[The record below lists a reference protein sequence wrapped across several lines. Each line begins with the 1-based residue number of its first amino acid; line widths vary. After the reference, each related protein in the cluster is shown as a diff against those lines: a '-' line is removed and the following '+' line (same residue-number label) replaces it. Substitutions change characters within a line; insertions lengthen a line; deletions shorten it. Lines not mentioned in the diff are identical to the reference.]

1 MIAMNS
7 EHNGA
12 IVENDQGDDDLNNDR
27 DKTAQPFD
35 SMECIVYFDFS
46 GVISES
52 NRSVFLFVWTKV
64 SSVLTIISRMEGK
77 KLRGFLLWAMLHI
90 FEWDHHVDHLSVV
103 TSMDN
108 SKWTKVINQIRRN
121 CHDEDGDCCWRC
133 WMGAIRI
140 ESLHQHRTDRDY
152 TTDKSDSLISHR
164 PSPSPSSIVFS
175 FEFIKKNLIRWNF
188 VFNSI

>member
-52 NRSVFLFVWTKV
+52 NRSVFLFV
-64 SSVLTIISRMEGK
+64 
-77 KLRGFLLWAMLHI
+77 
-90 FEWDHHVDHLSVV
+90 
-103 TSMDN
+103 
-108 SKWTKVINQIRRN
+108 
-121 CHDEDGDCCWRC
+121 
-133 WMGAIRI
+133 
-140 ESLHQHRTDRDY
+140 
-152 TTDKSDSLISHR
+152 
-164 PSPSPSSIVFS
+164 
-175 FEFIKKNLIRWNF
+175 
-188 VFNSI
+188 